1 MFTNLRQSPGRATL
15 PFLLLTAAVTIGAC
29 TGGASP
35 SPSPAPSV
43 SVGTAAQA
51 MAVVAAHTPWF
62 DGVKAKDPNAVGAS
76 AWWEASPM
84 DAATP
89 PAAWSVVVTVG
100 WGDCQA
106 GCINRHI
113 WTWQVTTA
121 GSLTAAS
128 ESGPAVPP
136 DLLVALAAAATSSG
150 IGGRASAGPVCPVVR
165 PGQTGC
171 DPRSVKG
178 AVLIIRDASGKEV
191 ARATTDD
198 VGLFRVAVAPGAY
211 TVEAQPVA
219 GLMGIAPPVQV
230 TVEAGHL
237 ANVALDYDTGIR

>member
-1 MFTNLRQSPGRATL
+1 MFATSRRSPARPTL
-15 PFLLLTAAVTIGAC
+15 PALLVTAAVLLAAC
-29 TGGASP
+29 SGSASP
-35 SPSPAPSV
+35 SPSAAPSV
-43 SVGTAAQA
+43 AVGTGAEA

-62 DGVKAKDPNAVGAS
+62 DGVKPKDPNAVGAT

-84 DAATP
+84 DAGTP

-106 GCINRHI
+106 GCINRHV

-128 ESGPAVPP
+128 DSGPAVPA
-136 DLLVALAAAATSSG
+136 DQTAALAAAATSPG

-178 AVLIIRDASGKEV
+178 AVLVIKDASGKEV

-198 VGLFRVAVAPGAY
+198 SGFFRVAVAPGAY
-211 TVEAQPVA
+211 TVEAQPVQ
-219 GLMGIAPPVQV
+219 GLMGTAPVVSV

-237 ANVALDYDTGIR
+237 ANVSVDYDTGIR